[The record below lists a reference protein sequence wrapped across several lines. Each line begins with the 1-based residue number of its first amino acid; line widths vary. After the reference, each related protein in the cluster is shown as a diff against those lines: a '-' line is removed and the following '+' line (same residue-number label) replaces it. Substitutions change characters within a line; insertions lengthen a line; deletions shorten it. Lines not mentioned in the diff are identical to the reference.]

1 MYHHTSR
8 AVAALLLIL
17 PVAVG
22 CSRKRVSPTPQ
33 AAGDRAASDDGA
45 RRDSIARADAA
56 RRDSLAR
63 EASLREARERRLA
76 EARAALAAPVYFA
89 YDRSDLSPEARGI
102 LDAKAP
108 ILSASPALRLRLTG
122 HTDSRG
128 SDEYNLAL
136 GQRRAATAK
145 RYLTDRNIDAGRI
158 EIVSFGEERP
168 TCSEESEGCWSRNRR
183 VEFEVVAGA
192 DLIVVR

>member
-1 MYHHTSR
+1 MYRTSR
-8 AVAALLLIL
+8 AVGALLLIL
-17 PVAVG
+17 SVAFA
-22 CSRKRVSPTPQ
+22 CSRKRASPTP
-33 AAGDRAASDDGA
+33 AAAVDRAASDDGA
-45 RRDSIARADAA
+45 RRDSIAGAEAA

-63 EASLREARERRLA
+63 EASLREAHERRLA
-76 EARAALAAPVYFA
+76 EARAALAAPVSFA

-108 ILSASPALRLRLTG
+108 ILSASPALRLRLAG

-136 GQRRAATAK
+136 GQRRAAAAK
-145 RYLTDRNIDAGRI
+145 QYLADRNLDAGRI

-168 TCSEESEGCWSRNRR
+168 TCGEEAEGCWSRNRR
-183 VEFEVVAGA
+183 VEFEIVAGA